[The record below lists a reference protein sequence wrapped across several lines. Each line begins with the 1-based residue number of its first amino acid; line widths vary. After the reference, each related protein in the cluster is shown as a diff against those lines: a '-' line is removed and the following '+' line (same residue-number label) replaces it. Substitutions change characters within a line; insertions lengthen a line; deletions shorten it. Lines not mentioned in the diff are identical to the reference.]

1 MFRSDKS
8 LRFWC
13 LTALI
18 AILLL
23 AVFQVGLTMAQDS
36 GEAAPAKQESLLGW
50 VARSSGLIGAVIL
63 LLSFY
68 FVATVVR
75 LFLGLRQSVAA
86 PEELIEQFEAL
97 FQQRNFRDLYQVLRK
112 DGSFL
117 AAILAAA
124 MPKLSNGIQE
134 ARNTLDRASDAA
146 TITLEKSCSM
156 LAVLG
161 TLGPMIGLLGTLQ
174 GMISSFSVIAMSD
187 TQVKASA
194 VAGGISQ
201 ALILTFEG
209 VLLSVPSIYFYALF
223 RNRVATIS
231 ANTTLM
237 ADNLLGRMADVWRK
251 KQDPVSPSAAQPRE
265 REGL

>member
-1 MFRSDKS
+1 MLRSEKP
-8 LRFWC
+8 LRSWC
-13 LTALI
+13 LIALTVV
-18 AILLL
+18 LLV
-23 AVFQVGLTMAQDS
+23 AVFQVGFAMADD
-36 GEAAPAKQESLLGW
+36 PAGANPAQQESFLSWLARCSGW
-50 VARSSGLIGAVIL
+50 IGAVIL

-75 LFLGLRQSVAA
+75 LFLVLRESVAA
-86 PEELIEQFEAL
+86 PAELIEQIDTL
-97 FQQRNFRDLYQVLRK
+97 FQKRDFRELYQVLKK

-117 AAILAAA
+117 GSILAAG
-124 MPKLSNGIQE
+124 MSKLSNGLQE

-146 TITLEKSCSM
+146 TITMEKSCSM

-174 GMISSFSVIAMSD
+174 GMIHSFSAIGQSE
-187 TQVKASA
+187 TQVKASVVA
-194 VAGGISQ
+194 VGISQ
-201 ALILTFEG
+201 ALVLTFEG

>member
-1 MFRSDKS
+1 MLRSEKP
-8 LRFWC
+8 LRLWRLAA
-13 LTALI
+13 LTAV
-18 AILLL
+18 LLL
-23 AVFQVGLTMAQDS
+23 AVFQVGLALA
-36 GEAAPAKQESLLGW
+36 EEPAAIPPAPQETQSLLSW
-50 VARSSGLIGAVIL
+50 VAQSSGLIGVVIL

-75 LFLGLRQSVAA
+75 LFLVLRQSVAA
-86 PEELIEQFEAL
+86 PEELIEQVDVL
-97 FQQRNFRDLYQVLRK
+97 FQKRDFRELYQVLKK

-117 AAILAAA
+117 GSILAAG
-124 MPKLSNGIQE
+124 MSKLSNGLQE

-146 TITLEKSCSM
+146 TITMEKSCSM

-174 GMISSFSVIAMSD
+174 GMISAFSVIARSD

-194 VAGGISQ
+194 VAGAISQ

-231 ANTTLM
+231 ANTTLL
-237 ADNLLGRMADVWRK
+237 ADNLLGRMADVFRK
-251 KQDPVSPSAAQPRE
+251 KQDPAAAYPTTQQP
-265 REGL
+265 

>member
-1 MFRSDKS
+1 MFRSEKS
-8 LRFWC
+8 LRFRC
-13 LTALI
+13 LTILMT
-18 AILLL
+18 ILLL
-23 AVFQVGLTMAQDS
+23 AVFQVGLALAQETPDATTT
-36 GEAAPAKQESLLGW
+36 AAPQQSVLAW
-50 VARSSGLIGAVIL
+50 VAQSSGVIGVVIL

-68 FVATVVR
+68 FVATVIR
-75 LFLGLRQSVAA
+75 LFLVLREPIAA
-86 PEELIEQFEAL
+86 PEQLIEQFEVL
-97 FQQRNFRDLYQVLRK
+97 FQKRDFRELYQLLKR

-117 AAILAAA
+117 GNILAAG
-124 MPKLSNGIQE
+124 MSKLSNGLQE

-146 TITLEKSCSM
+146 TITMEKSCSM

-161 TLGPMIGLLGTLQ
+161 TLGPMIGLLGTLK
-174 GMISSFSVIAMSD
+174 GMISSFSAIAMSD

-231 ANTTLM
+231 ANTTLL
-237 ADNLLGRMADVWRK
+237 ADNLLGRMADAWRK
-251 KQDPVSPSAAQPRE
+251 KPEPVAQAAPPA
-265 REGL
+265 

>member
-1 MFRSDKS
+1 MFRSEKS

-13 LTALI
+13 LTALS
-18 AILLL
+18 ALVLL
-23 AVFQVGLTMAQDS
+23 AVFHVGMA
-36 GEAAPAKQESLLGW
+36 AAQEVAGDAANPRGESLLGW
-50 VARSSGLIGAVIL
+50 VAKSSGWIGVVIL

-75 LFLGLRQSVAA
+75 LFLVLRESVAA

-97 FQQRNFRDLYQVLRK
+97 FQKKDFRELYQVLKK

-117 AAILAAA
+117 GCILASG
-124 MPKLSNGIQE
+124 MSKLSNGLQE

-146 TITLEKSCSM
+146 TITMEKSCSM

-174 GMISSFSVIAMSD
+174 GMISAFSVIAMSD

-194 VAGGISQ
+194 VAGAISQ

-209 VLLSVPSIYFYALF
+209 VLLAVPSIYFFALF

-231 ANTTLM
+231 ANTTLL
-237 ADNLLGRMADVWRK
+237 ADNLLGRLADACRK
-251 KQDPVSPSAAQPRE
+251 KQDMPFSGGTPQP
-265 REGL
+265 

>member
-1 MFRSDKS
+1 MFYLKKS
-8 LRFWC
+8 ERFWC
-13 LTALI
+13 LAALTI
-18 AILLL
+18 VLLMAI
-23 AVFQVGLTMAQDS
+23 FQAGWVRAED
-36 GEAAPAKQESLLGW
+36 AAGDAGTVVQQEGQSLLGW
-50 VARSSGLIGAVIL
+50 VAKSSGWIGAVIL

-75 LFLGLRQSVAA
+75 LFLVLRESVAA
-86 PEELIEQFEAL
+86 PPELIERIDEL
-97 FQQRNFRDLYQVLRK
+97 FQKRDFREMYQVLK
-112 DGSFL
+112 SDGSFL
-117 AAILAAA
+117 ASILASG
-124 MPKLSNGIQE
+124 MSKLSNGIQE

-146 TITLEKSCSM
+146 TITMEKLCSM

-174 GMISSFSVIAMSD
+174 GMITSFRVIAQTE

-231 ANTTLM
+231 ANTTLL
-237 ADNLLGRMADVWRK
+237 ADNLLGRMADVFRK
-251 KQDPVSPSAAQPRE
+251 KQETAPTTVQP
-265 REGL
+265 

>member
-1 MFRSDKS
+1 MFHSKKS
-8 LRFWC
+8 ERFWC
-13 LTALI
+13 LTAV
-18 AILLL
+18 AVVLLM
-23 AVFQVGLTMAQDS
+23 AVVQVGWVMAQEPAGDA
-36 GEAAPAKQESLLGW
+36 AAPAHPESQSLLGW
-50 VARSSGLIGAVIL
+50 VAQSSGLIGAVIL

-75 LFLGLRQSVAA
+75 LFLVLRESVAA
-86 PEELIEQFEAL
+86 PPELIEQIDEL
-97 FQQRNFRDLYQVLRK
+97 FQKRDFRELYQVLRN

-117 AAILAAA
+117 ANILASG
-124 MPKLSNGIQE
+124 MSKLSNGLQE

-146 TITLEKSCSM
+146 TITMEKSCSM

-174 GMISSFSVIAMSD
+174 GMITSFRVIAQTE

-194 VAGGISQ
+194 VAGGIST

-209 VLLSVPSIYFYALF
+209 VLLSVPAIYFYALF

-231 ANTTLM
+231 ANTTLL
-237 ADNLLGRMADVWRK
+237 ADNLLGRMADVFRK
-251 KQDPVSPSAAQPRE
+251 KQETTPTSTQP
-265 REGL
+265 

>member
-1 MFRSDKS
+1 MFHSRKSD
-8 LRFWC
+8 RFWFV
-13 LTALI
+13 TG
-18 AILLL
+18 L
-23 AVFQVGLTMAQDS
+23 AVVLLVAVVQVGWAVAQEPGAD
-36 GEAAPAKQESLLGW
+36 APAAAHPESQSLLSW
-50 VARSSGLIGAVIL
+50 VAQSSGLIGVVIL

-75 LFLGLRQSVAA
+75 LFLVLRESVAA
-86 PEELIEQFEAL
+86 PPELIEQIDEL
-97 FQQRNFRDLYQVLRK
+97 FQKRDFREMYQVLRN

-117 AAILAAA
+117 ANILASG
-124 MPKLSNGIQE
+124 MSKLSNGIQE

-146 TITLEKSCSM
+146 TITMEKSCSM

-174 GMISSFSVIAMSD
+174 GMITSFRVIAQTE

-194 VAGGISQ
+194 VAGGIST

-209 VLLSVPSIYFYALF
+209 VLLSVPAIYFYALF

-231 ANTTLM
+231 ANTTLL
-237 ADNLLGRMADVWRK
+237 ADNLLGRMADVFRK
-251 KQDPVSPSAAQPRE
+251 KQETTGTQA
-265 REGL
+265 

>member
-1 MFRSDKS
+1 MLCSEKP
-8 LRFWC
+8 LRFWYFAT
-13 LTALI
+13 LATVF
-18 AILLL
+18 LL
-23 AVFQVGLTMAQDS
+23 AVFQVGVAMAQDS
-36 GEAAPAKQESLLGW
+36 DTPAQQESQSLLVW
-50 VARSSGLIGAVIL
+50 VAQCSGWIGAVLL

-75 LFLGLRQSVAA
+75 LFLILRESVAA
-86 PEELIEQFEAL
+86 PAELLEEFETL
-97 FQQRNFRDLYQVLRK
+97 FQKRDFRELYQVLKK

-117 AAILAAA
+117 GSILAAG
-124 MPKLSNGIQE
+124 MSKLSNGLQE

-161 TLGPMIGLLGTLQ
+161 TLGPMIGLLGTLK
-174 GMISSFSVIAMSD
+174 GMISAFSTIAMSD

-194 VAGGISQ
+194 VAGAISQ

-231 ANTTLM
+231 ANTTLQ
-237 ADNLLGRMADVWRK
+237 ADNLLGRMADVLRK
-251 KQDPVSPSAAQPRE
+251 KQDPALPTASS
-265 REGL
+265 L

>member
-1 MFRSDKS
+1 MFQSRKS
-8 LRFWC
+8 ERFWC
-13 LTALI
+13 LSAVAIALLI
-18 AILLL
+18 VAVQVSCAL
-23 AVFQVGLTMAQDS
+23 AQEPAGDA
-36 GEAAPAKQESLLGW
+36 GAPTHPESQSLLGW
-50 VARSSGLIGAVIL
+50 VAQSSGLIGAVIL

-75 LFLGLRQSVAA
+75 LFLVLRESVAA
-86 PEELIEQFEAL
+86 PPELIERIDEL
-97 FQQRNFRDLYQVLRK
+97 FQKRDFRELYQVLRN

-117 AAILAAA
+117 ANILASG
-124 MPKLSNGIQE
+124 MSKLSNGLQE

-146 TITLEKSCSM
+146 TITMEKSCSM

-174 GMISSFSVIAMSD
+174 GMITSFRVIAQTE

-194 VAGGISQ
+194 VAGGIST

-209 VLLSVPSIYFYALF
+209 VLLSVPAIYFFALF

-231 ANTTLM
+231 ANTTLL
-237 ADNLLGRMADVWRK
+237 ADNLLGRMADVFRK
-251 KQDPVSPSAAQPRE
+251 KQETVPTGTQP
-265 REGL
+265 

>member
-1 MFRSDKS
+1 MSHTTIP

-13 LTALI
+13 RVTLTFV
-18 AILLL
+18 LLL
-23 AVFQVGLTMAQDS
+23 VVFLIDVAMAQ
-36 GEAAPAKQESLLGW
+36 ESTGDGPVRHESMLSW
-50 VARSSGLIGAVIL
+50 VARSSGPIGVVIL

-68 FVATVVR
+68 FVATVIR
-75 LFLGLRQSVAA
+75 LFLVLRESIAA
-86 PEELIEQFEAL
+86 PEELIQQCDTL
-97 FQQRNFRDLYQVLRK
+97 IQQRNSRDLYQLLK
-112 DGSFL
+112 SDNSFL
-117 AAILAAA
+117 GSIMASA
-124 MPKLSNGIQE
+124 MPKLSNGLDE

-146 TITLEKSCSM
+146 TITMEKSCSM

-174 GMISSFSVIAMSD
+174 GMISSFSVIAVSD

-231 ANTTLM
+231 ANTTLL

-251 KQDPVSPSAAQPRE
+251 RQVPSTPSTLQS
-265 REGL
+265 

>member
-1 MFRSDKS
+1 MFRSEKS

-13 LTALI
+13 LTALT
-18 AILLL
+18 AVLLL
-23 AVFQVGLTMAQDS
+23 AVFQVGLAVADDS
-36 GEAAPAKQESLLGW
+36 AGAAPPPRESALGW
-50 VARSSGLIGAVIL
+50 VARCSGPIGVVIL

-75 LFLGLRQSVAA
+75 LFLVLRESVAA
-86 PEELIEQFEAL
+86 PPELIEQIDAL
-97 FQQRNFRDLYQVLRK
+97 FQKRDFRELYQVLKK

-117 AAILAAA
+117 GCILAAG
-124 MPKLSNGIQE
+124 MSKLANGIQE

-146 TITLEKSCSM
+146 TITMEKSCSM

-174 GMISSFSVIAMSD
+174 GMIHSFSAIGESE
-187 TQVKASA
+187 TQVKASLVA
-194 VAGGISQ
+194 VGISQ
-201 ALILTFEG
+201 ALVLTFEG

-231 ANTTLM
+231 ANTTLL
-237 ADNLLGRMADVWRK
+237 ADNILGRMADVFRK
-251 KQDPVSPSAAQPRE
+251 KQEPA
-265 REGL
+265 

>member
-1 MFRSDKS
+1 MFCSHKP

-13 LTALI
+13 LTAL
-18 AILLL
+18 AVVLLV
-23 AVFQVGLTMAQDS
+23 AVFQAGWAMADDS
-36 GEAAPAKQESLLGW
+36 TAAAPPTSESFLSW
-50 VARSSGLIGAVIL
+50 VARCSGWIGLVIL

-75 LFLGLRQSVAA
+75 LFLEMREPVAA
-86 PEELIEQFEAL
+86 PEALVAQFEVL
-97 FQQRNFRDLYQVLRK
+97 FQKRDFRELYQMLK
-112 DGSFL
+112 ADHSFL

-124 MPKLSNGIQE
+124 MPKLQNGLQE

-146 TITLEKSCSM
+146 TITMEKSCSM

-174 GMISSFSVIAMSD
+174 GMIHSFSAIGQSE
-187 TQVKASA
+187 TQVKASLVA
-194 VAGGISQ
+194 VGISQ
-201 ALILTFEG
+201 ALVLTFEG

-237 ADNLLGRMADVWRK
+237 ADNLLGRMADVVRK
-251 KQDPVSPSAAQPRE
+251 KPEPAQS
-265 REGL
+265 